1 MDHVLI
7 TRIIILL
14 IVVAVAGWDFY
25 LFWQIHWNGIEHAQD
40 ATFSVILYES
50 ARRWPVIPFVLGFLC
65 GHVFWQV
72 YSRSL

>member
-1 MDHVLI
+1 MTYVLI

-14 IVVAVAGWDFY
+14 IVAVIAVWDFY
-25 LFWQIHWNGIEHAQD
+25 LFWQINWNGVQEAQN

-50 ARRWPVIPFVLGFLC
+50 SRRWPVIPFVFGFLC

-72 YSRSL
+72 YSRNL